1 MKNGVNARYK
11 NDVLACR
18 YEWQKRRLSVPISM
32 TKTTSSCI
40 DINEKNGVNADANT
54 LCTYAEITQT
64 RCKKRNEKTQTK
76 ATITTTRFAKIRQKN
91 DNHRND
97 DNEDGD
103 NVYNDNSE
111 DIDNGDV
118 CDKLLRQ
125 IRLKRIGI
133 ATTVMML

>member
-1 MKNGVNARYK
+1 MQIHC
-11 NDVLACR
+11 VLM
-18 YEWQKRRLSVPISM
+18 QKSP
-32 TKTTSSCI
+32 KH
-40 DINEKNGVNADANT
+40 DA
-54 LCTYAEITQT
+54 
-64 RCKKRNEKTQTK
+64 KKTQRKDADKSNDYNDEVCKNTS
-76 ATITTTRFAKIRQKN
+76 KN

>member
-1 MKNGVNARYK
+1 VHRYQ
-11 NDVLACR
+11 R
-18 YEWQKRRLSVPISM
+18 
-32 TKTTSSCI
+32 
-40 DINEKNGVNADANT
+40 KNGVNADANT

-64 RCKKRNEKTQTK
+64 RCKKTQRKDADKSNDYNDEVCKNTS
-76 ATITTTRFAKIRQKN
+76 KN